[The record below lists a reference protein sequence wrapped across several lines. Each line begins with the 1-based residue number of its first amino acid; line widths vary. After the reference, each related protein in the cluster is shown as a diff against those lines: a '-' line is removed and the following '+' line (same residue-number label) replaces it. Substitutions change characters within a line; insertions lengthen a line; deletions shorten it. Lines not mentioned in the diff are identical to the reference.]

1 MINVQKKDEL
11 DHCIGAYFLAVVDFR
26 YNITIDGKKKK
37 VIFGRDRHQ
46 SRESFLS
53 ISGAFF

>member
-26 YNITIDGKKKK
+26 YNITREGNISKKKK
-37 VIFGRDRHQ
+37 DI
-46 SRESFLS
+46 
-53 ISGAFF
+53 